1 MTTMEIIALAV
12 SIVSG
17 LVGLTTLFTF
27 IATCKQKQRDEGART
42 ARADA
47 SLDTIKLQN
56 ETLLQSTRVITD
68 KLDGQNV
75 RLSRI
80 EQTVADAN
88 LAELPRQIAA
98 LESSVKSAHHRIDG
112 LERNINL
119 KRRWQK
125 WIGRRLL

>member
-1 MTTMEIIALAV
+1 MTTTEIIAVAGFVV
-12 SIVSG
+12 S
-17 LVGLTTLFTF
+17 LVVGATTLITF
-27 IATCKQKQRDEGART
+27 IATRKQKQRDVGAKQ
-42 ARADA
+42 ASVDA

-56 ETLLQSTRVITD
+56 ETLLQSNRTIVD

-98 LESSVKSAHHRIDG
+98 IESSVKSAHHRIDG
-112 LERNINL
+112 LERNINN
-119 KRRWQK
+119 QS
-125 WIGRRLL
+125 

>member
-1 MTTMEIIALAV
+1 MTTTEIIAVAV
-12 SIVSG
+12 SVVSG
-17 LVGLTTLFTF
+17 LAALTTLVTF
-27 IATCKQKQRDEGART
+27 LSTRKQKQRDAGAKQ
-42 ARADA
+42 ASVDA

-80 EQTVADAN
+80 EQTVADAD

-112 LERNINL
+112 LERNINN
-119 KRRWQK
+119 QS
-125 WIGRRLL
+125 

>member
-1 MTTMEIIALAV
+1 MTTTEIIALIV
-12 SIVSG
+12 SVVSG

-27 IATCKQKQRDEGART
+27 LSARRQRQRDVGAKQERV
-42 ARADA
+42 DA
-47 SLDTIKLQN
+47 NLDTIKLQN
-56 ETLLQSTRVITD
+56 ETLLQSNRAIAD

-112 LERNINL
+112 LERNINNN
-119 KRRWQK
+119 
-125 WIGRRLL
+125 

>member
-1 MTTMEIIALAV
+1 MTTTEIIAVVV
-12 SIVSG
+12 SVVSG
-17 LVGLTTLFTF
+17 AAALTTLVTF
-27 IATCKQKQRDEGART
+27 LSTRKQKQRDVGTKQASV
-42 ARADA
+42 DA

-56 ETLLQSTRVITD
+56 ETLLQSNRTIVD

-80 EQTVADAN
+80 EQTVADAH

-112 LERNINL
+112 LERTINN
-119 KRRWQK
+119 K
-125 WIGRRLL
+125 

>member
-1 MTTMEIIALAV
+1 MTTTEIIALAV
-12 SIVSG
+12 SIYRG
-17 LVGLTTLFTF
+17 LLGL
-27 IATCKQKQRDEGART
+27 QRFLRLLQPAST

-112 LERNINL
+112 LERNIN
-119 KRRWQK
+119 QS
-125 WIGRRLL
+125 